1 MRTRKKIFITYFA
14 IIVIFS
20 LIFLL
25 IYNVSQNRTKANS
38 VFFNESMLIKENFIN
53 SYKVQSNKVLIFLSL
68 DCEYCTDAIKMIKQ
82 NKKKII
88 KKNSFVFIF
97 NEEKKRINDFVF
109 KNRDLLTDKIYVYAD
124 VDRKLYKAFG
134 VSSYP
139 TVFQLNQNIVLKS
152 GYAAKLLPMILAKEL

>member
-82 NKKKII
+82 NKKKSL
-88 KKNSFVFIF
+88 KKIPLCSFLM
-97 NEEKKRINDFVF
+97 KK
-109 KNRDLLTDKIYVYAD
+109 KK
-124 VDRKLYKAFG
+124 G
-134 VSSYP
+134 
-139 TVFQLNQNIVLKS
+139 
-152 GYAAKLLPMILAKEL
+152 

>member
-1 MRTRKKIFITYFA
+1 M
-14 IIVIFS
+14 
-20 LIFLL
+20 
-25 IYNVSQNRTKANS
+25 
-38 VFFNESMLIKENFIN
+38 
-53 SYKVQSNKVLIFLSL
+53 
-68 DCEYCTDAIKMIKQ
+68 
-82 NKKKII
+82 
-88 KKNSFVFIF
+88 FIF